1 MPRPTHPR
9 PSQERPVYTL
19 RLGIAERALIEAA
32 AAQRSEYLAEY
43 LRDRALEAARRDL
56 ASDRPGE

>member
-1 MPRPTHPR
+1 MPRPPLRR
-9 PSQERPVYTL
+9 PSRERPVYTL
-19 RLGIAERALIEAA
+19 RLGVAERALLEAA

-56 ASDRPGE
+56 GLAKR